1 MKEMQGLG
9 QNEFPDGQA
18 GRTQAFSINV
28 SDFKFETLC
37 QAWVG
42 ARQDR
47 IDPRLPLASQ
57 EMWGQRGPT
66 VDALVQTLCLREAR
80 DSAFLISP
88 RWCYCCWPH
97 FED

>member
-18 GRTQAFSINV
+18 GQTQAFSINV

-47 IDPRLPLASQ
+47 IRWGPGEGTEIDWPRNQ
-57 EMWGQRGPT
+57 G
-66 VDALVQTLCLREAR
+66 
-80 DSAFLISP
+80 
-88 RWCYCCWPH
+88 
-97 FED
+97 